1 MRKFPVLSILLILSF
16 LCASSTPVAA
26 AAWESKVDAWVLETA
41 AEGATEFLVLLESQA
56 DLSAAQGLESKA
68 ARGQFVYQAL
78 TATAQA
84 SQAPVIAALEHLG
97 VSYRPYWIINA
108 IWVRGDLST
117 LTTLAQRPDV
127 RHVYANPSVALDAP
141 REETTAIQAVE
152 SIEWNIA
159 LVGAPAV
166 WALGYTGQGAV
177 VGGADTGYDWTHPA
191 LKDQYRGWDGSI
203 ATHDYNWYDATDT
216 PSLAPVDPYGHGT
229 HTMGTMV
236 GDDGGTNQIGMAPG
250 ARWIGCRNMDE
261 RGVGSPATYIAC
273 FQWFVA
279 PTRVDGVSDPRP
291 DLAPDVINNSWGCTV
306 SEGCTEPDAL
316 LAAVQNVRA
325 AGIFI
330 TNSAGNHGPGCSTI
344 DTPAAIYA
352 ESFTVGA
359 TSSLDTL
366 ASFSSRGP
374 VTVDGSNRPKP
385 DISAPGVGIRSCI
398 PGGSYALMS
407 GTSMAAPHVAGL
419 VALLLSADSSLR
431 GQVDQLETAIEQSAL
446 HISSLDCSSPQP
458 YPNNL
463 YGWGRIR
470 AVEAVQAVT
479 HNLRLEKTASAESV
493 QPGETLTYTLTVW
506 DTHLFKPASGIVI
519 RDTLPAGTS
528 FVAATGPYTPNGSEI
543 QWDIS
548 SLDAGTTFEITL
560 TVLVQADALG
570 PVVNADYSAISNQAA
585 LVSGAP
591 VPTLLVRRTLLPM
604 TLK

>member
-56 DLSAAQGLESKA
+56 DLSAAQGLESKV

-152 SIEWNIA
+152 SIEWNIT

-291 DLAPDVINNSWGCTV
+291 ALAPDVINNSWGCTV

-446 HISSLDCSSPQP
+446 HISSLDCASALP

-548 SLDAGTTFEITL
+548 SLDPGTTFEVTL
-560 TVLVQADALG
+560 TVLVLADAPG